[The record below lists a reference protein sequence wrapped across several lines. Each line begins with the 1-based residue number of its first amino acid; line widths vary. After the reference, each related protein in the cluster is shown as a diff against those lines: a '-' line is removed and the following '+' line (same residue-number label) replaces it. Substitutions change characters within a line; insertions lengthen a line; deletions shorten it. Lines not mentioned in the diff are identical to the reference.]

1 MYKVNFYLKIFIIL
15 LVMMSVAMTFNYYI
29 LWALLI
35 ALSIFNF
42 FFNNKKILL
51 IDCILVTIL
60 LLSYIYRPLIYVYKI
75 AFIVNIIISFIDS
88 FTSKEKKFFKILFK
102 DMEKKNRRN
111 EFYEQKYNY
120 ILETNKKLSNEVYKI
135 DLINEDKI
143 NSDLERHYL
152 QSKIRFNGY
161 CDIEDKKVTFKW
173 TYIDT
178 IILIVSI
185 ILFVLCIIFR

>member
-1 MYKVNFYLKIFIIL
+1 MYKVNFYLKLFVIL

-42 FFNNKKILL
+42 FFNNRKILL
-51 IDCILVTIL
+51 IDCILVAIL
-60 LLSYIYRPLIYVYKI
+60 LLSYISTPLLYVYKI
-75 AFIVNIIISFIDS
+75 AFILNVVISFIDS
-88 FTSKEKKFFKILFK
+88 LTSKEKKFFKILFK

-120 ILETNKKLSNEVYKI
+120 ILNTNRKLSNEVYKI

-178 IILIVSI
+178 MIFILSI